1 MMSKELSKEVRE
13 KQRQYMTLVDKV
25 AYENEVGETPP
36 QSADD
41 VLEQMEKAI
50 EYKKALDRMYQGR
63 WELPIMERISR
74 KKMTRSQYISKSD
87 TLMIKFREYNT
98 KGETDKQLRIIS
110 ELQELMLAMILYGV
124 K

>member
-1 MMSKELSKEVRE
+1 MSKELSKEARA
-13 KQRQYMTLVDKV
+13 KQRKYMTLIDKV